1 MNTQSKTSRILLG
14 AVLAAATAVGGAG
27 LAELGGSPPAAAAE
41 AGAPAPSAAPSIY
54 IAPIHQAKFLAGS
67 KFDFRVELNDWTG
80 DASTVR
86 ITINGK
92 SPEAVFGKKLEL
104 TSTSKSREFT
114 VRDVSFSKVG
124 PVAVS
129 VEAGSLKRTVQYE
142 VVNTEQAGRK
152 AKNVILF
159 VGDGM
164 AQPSITI
171 ARVMSKG
178 LTEGKYDGMLELD
191 KLEQRAVVT
200 TSGMDSLVTDS
211 ANSASAY
218 NTGHKSAVNALGIYP
233 DNTENSLDD
242 PKVETLAEMLK
253 RSRGMSVGIVT
264 TSEIEDATPAAVVS
278 HTRRRAD
285 KAEIADMML
294 QLQPEVVMGGGSAYF
309 LPKSVPGSK
318 RKDEKDLIGSFEK
331 EGYTFVENAAG
342 LKSSGT
348 PDKLLGLFH
357 TGDMNVYYDRSTNNA
372 AAIKSFTDQPT
383 LWDMTRKAIDV
394 LKKND
399 NGFFLVVEGASIDK
413 QLHTMDWERSAYDTI
428 EMDKAIGIA
437 RAYADE
443 SGDTLVLA
451 TADHSHSTSIA
462 GTYWEGDGK
471 TGREAVR
478 TYEQSKFPTYADSDK
493 DGFPDTPD
501 VDRKLA
507 VVFGATPDYYEDYKF
522 SAVPQAPAVLS
533 GDAYIANPGTLAN
546 PNAADKDKYLHTGT
560 LPKSEGTEVH
570 SADDVPLMA
579 HGPGAEYF
587 KGTLDNTELFFGM
600 AQALGLR
607 LDGSKLDAK
616 RNWIELDAFLRS
628 FGGSRSYDAKK
639 GVSTVKAGGTTLVL
653 HHGKG
658 IAKKGNQTVP
668 LQFKTESGKLIVT
681 SDSLLASLAR

>member
-1 MNTQSKTSRILLG
+1 MRKSSKTSRILLG
-14 AVLAAATAVGGAG
+14 AMLAAATAVGGAG
-27 LAELGGSPPAAAAE
+27 LAELGPQPAAAAE
-41 AGAPAPSAAPSIY
+41 AAETANAAPSIY
-54 IAPIHQAKFLAGS
+54 IAPIHQAKFLAGA

-80 DASTVR
+80 DASAVR

-104 TSTSKSREFT
+104 TSTAKSREFT
-114 VRDVSFSKVG
+114 VRDVSFPKAG
-124 PVAVS
+124 TVS
-129 VEAGSLKRTVQYE
+129 VSVQAGSLKRTVQYE

-178 LTEGKYDGMLELD
+178 LTEGKYNGLLELD

-318 RKDEKDLIGSFEK
+318 RKDEKDLIGGFEK
-331 EGYTFVENAAG
+331 AGYTFVESAAG

-357 TGDMNVYYDRSTNNA
+357 TGDMNVYYDRSTGNA
-372 AAIKSFTDQPT
+372 AALKSFTDQPT
-383 LWDMTRKAIDV
+383 LWDMTKKAIDV

-428 EMDKAIGIA
+428 EMDKAIGLA
-437 RAYADE
+437 RAYADA
-443 SGDTLVLA
+443 SGDTLVVA
-451 TADHSHSTSIA
+451 TADHAHSTSIA

-478 TYEQSKFPTYADSDK
+478 TYEQSKFPTYVDADK
-493 DGFPDTPD
+493 DGFPDSPD

-533 GDAYIANPGTLAN
+533 GDAYIANPGTLAD
-546 PNAADKDKYLHTGT
+546 PKAEDKDKYLHTGT

-587 KGTLDNTELFFGM
+587 KGTLDNTDVFFGM

-616 RNWIELDAFLRS
+616 QNWIELDEFLRS
-628 FGGSRSYDAKK
+628 FGGSRTYDAKK
-639 GVSTVKAGGTTLVL
+639 AVSTVKAGGTTLVL
-653 HHGKG
+653 DHGKG
-658 IAKKGNQTVP
+658 IAKKGSQTVP
-668 LQFKTESGKLIVT
+668 LKFKTENGKLIVS
-681 SDSLLASLAR
+681 SDSLLASLSR